1 MENQVDLSVLQP
13 GALLLLAAVG
23 ADAILGDPV
32 YRWHPIRLL
41 GASLERLER
50 VLRGGGLDGRFGGV
64 LLFLILSLIWVG
76 GTSLLALALAHV
88 SRAAAFGFHVF
99 VLFHMI
105 ALRDLL
111 GHGMAVDRAA
121 QSGDLTAAR
130 EAAANL
136 VARDTGSM
144 DAAACWRA
152 AIESMSESL
161 VDGFISPIFW
171 YALFG
176 LPGVVLLK
184 LVSTM
189 DSMVGFKTPRYLLF
203 GWCGARADDL
213 LHFVP
218 ARMTWAL
225 MGIAAAV
232 SPGCSGRK
240 AWRIGWQQH
249 AVVPGPNSGWS
260 EASAAGALE
269 RRLAGPIWLRGRLV
283 TEVWL
288 GEESDPEGGS
298 HQDLI
303 RAGKLIVAA
312 AVTFVACVACAL
324 VFV

>member
-13 GALLLLAAVG
+13 GVLLLLAAVG
-23 ADAILGDPV
+23 ADAILGDPI
-32 YRWHPIRLL
+32 YRGHPIRLL
-41 GASLERLER
+41 GASLGWLERL
-50 VLRGGGLDGRFGGV
+50 LRAGGLDGRFGGV
-64 LLFLILSLIWVG
+64 LLFLLLSLIWVG
-76 GTSLLALALAHV
+76 GTSLLALLLANV
-88 SRAAAFGFHVF
+88 SRAAAYGFHLF
-99 VLFHMI
+99 MLFHMI

-111 GHGMAVDRAA
+111 KHGMAIDRAA

-130 EAAANL
+130 EATANL

-144 DAAACWRA
+144 DAAACRRA

-171 YALFG
+171 YALLG

-218 ARMTWAL
+218 ARVTWAL

-232 SPGCSGRK
+232 IPGCSGRK

-260 EASAAGALE
+260 EAAAAGALE

-288 GEESDPEGGS
+288 GEESDTEGGS
-298 HQDLI
+298 HQDFI
-303 RAGKLIVAA
+303 RAGKLIVATA
-312 AVTFVACVACAL
+312 AVFVVGVVCAL

>member
-1 MENQVDLSVLQP
+1 MDLSVLQP

-41 GASLERLER
+41 GASLGWLERL
-50 VLRGGGLDGRFGGV
+50 LRAGGLDGRFGGV

-76 GTSLLALALAHV
+76 GMSLLALVLANV
-88 SRAAAFGFHVF
+88 SRAAAFGFHLF

-111 GHGMAVDRAA
+111 GHGMAIDRAA
-121 QSGDLTAAR
+121 QSGDLSAAR
-130 EAAANL
+130 EATASL

-152 AIESMSESL
+152 AIESMSEGL

-171 YALFG
+171 YALLG

-189 DSMVGFKTPRYLLF
+189 DSMVGFKTPRYLRF
-203 GWCGARADDL
+203 GWFGARADDL

-218 ARMTWAL
+218 ARAAWAL

-232 SPGCSGRK
+232 IPGYSSRK

-260 EASAAGALE
+260 EAAAAGALE
-269 RRLAGPIWLRGRLV
+269 RRLAGPIWLRGRLI

-288 GEESDPEGGS
+288 GEKSDTEGGS
-298 HQDLI
+298 HQDFI
-303 RAGKLIVAA
+303 RAGKLIAATA
-312 AVTFVACVACAL
+312 AVFVACVACVL
-324 VFV
+324 VLV